1 MYIVGI
7 EERFTSLLNSRKEEK
22 LEENNKTD
30 KAIVDYKKYD
40 KYLDFTGVIEISE
53 NRDLQEFLKQKT
65 REIISIQADDAI
77 KLGEI
82 LFEVEKELSR
92 KGSPEAN
99 YLKFLD
105 YNGINSK
112 TALRL
117 RKRYELYTLAPEHS
131 KLIISLLSVREI
143 EELYK
148 NKDLLKELN
157 PGVKLIEVKELLK
170 ENETEKIENKEKT
183 EEIRTITDFKF
194 LKSSCQDKFE
204 SLSED
209 NQDKVLELLKKIE
222 KIFEKN

>member
-1 MYIVGI
+1 MGM
-7 EERFTSLLNSRKEEK
+7 EERFNSLLNSRKEEQIK
-22 LEENNKTD
+22 KENKKE
-30 KAIVDYKKYD
+30 KAVVNYKKYD
-40 KYLDFTGVIEISE
+40 EYLDFSGIKEISE
-53 NRDLQEFLKQKT
+53 SKDLQDYLKQKT
-65 REIISIQADDAI
+65 REIISIQAEDTI

-82 LFEVEKELSR
+82 LFDVEKELSK

-99 YLKFLD
+99 YLKFLN
-105 YNGINSK
+105 YNGINPK

-170 ENETEKIENKEKT
+170 ENEAEKTENKEKT

-194 LKSSCQDKFE
+194 LKNSYQDKFE

-209 NQDKVLELLKKIE
+209 KQDKVLELLKKIE
-222 KIFEKN
+222 KIFE

>member
-1 MYIVGI
+1 MGI
-7 EERFTSLLNSRKEEK
+7 EERFSSLLNSRKEEK
-22 LEENNKTD
+22 LEENNKID

-53 NRDLQEFLKQKT
+53 NKDLQDFLKQKM
-65 REIISIQADDAI
+65 REIICIQADDTI

-92 KGSPEAN
+92 KGSPEAS

-148 NKDLLKELN
+148 NKDLLEELN

-170 ENETEKIENKEKT
+170 ENEEEKSKNKEKT

-194 LKSSCQDKFE
+194 LKNSYQDKFE
-204 SLSED
+204 NLSED
-209 NQDKVLELLKKIE
+209 NQNKVLDLLKKIE
-222 KIFEKN
+222 KIFKD

>member
-1 MYIVGI
+1 MGM
-7 EERFTSLLNSRKEEK
+7 EERFNNLLNSRKEKQSEK
-22 LEENNKTD
+22 KQEI
-30 KAIVDYKKYD
+30 KAVVNYNKYD
-40 KYLDFTGVIEISE
+40 KYLDFAGLVEISE
-53 NRDLQEFLKQKT
+53 SKDLQDYLKQKT
-65 REIISIQADDAI
+65 REIISIQAEDTI

-82 LFEVEKELSR
+82 LFDVEKELSK
-92 KGSPEAN
+92 KGSPEAS
-99 YLKFLD
+99 YLKFLG
-105 YNGINSK
+105 YNGINPK

-170 ENETEKIENKEKT
+170 ENEAEKIENKEK
-183 EEIRTITDFKF
+183 EEVRTIIDFKF
-194 LKSSCQDKFE
+194 LKNSYQDKFE

-209 NQDKVLELLKKIE
+209 KQDKVLGLLKKIE
-222 KIFEKN
+222 KIFENE

>member
-1 MYIVGI
+1 MGI

>member
-1 MYIVGI
+1 MGI

-22 LEENNKTD
+22 LEENNKID

-53 NRDLQEFLKQKT
+53 NKDLQDFLKQKM
-65 REIISIQADDAI
+65 REIISIQADDTI

-92 KGSPEAN
+92 KGSPEAS

-157 PGVKLIEVKELLK
+157 PGIKLAEVKELLK
-170 ENETEKIENKEKT
+170 DNVVEKIENKEKT
-183 EEIRTITDFKF
+183 EEIRAITDFKF
-194 LKSSCQDKFE
+194 LKNSYQDKFE

-209 NQDKVLELLKKIE
+209 NQNKVLDLLKKIE
-222 KIFEKN
+222 KIFKD

>member
-1 MYIVGI
+1 MGM
-7 EERFTSLLNSRKEEK
+7 EERFNNLLNSRKEKQSEK
-22 LEENNKTD
+22 KQEI
-30 KAIVDYKKYD
+30 KAVVNYNKYD
-40 KYLDFTGVIEISE
+40 KYLDFAGLVEISE
-53 NRDLQEFLKQKT
+53 SKDLQDYLKQKT
-65 REIISIQADDAI
+65 REIISIQAEDTI

-82 LFEVEKELSR
+82 LFDVEKELSK
-92 KGSPEAN
+92 KGSPEAS
-99 YLKFLD
+99 YLKFLN
-105 YNGINSK
+105 YNGINPK

-170 ENETEKIENKEKT
+170 ENEAEKIENKEKT
-183 EEIRTITDFKF
+183 EEVRTITDFKF
-194 LKSSCQDKFE
+194 LKNSYQDKFE

-209 NQDKVLELLKKIE
+209 KQDKVLGLLKKIE
-222 KIFEKN
+222 KIFENE

>member
-1 MYIVGI
+1 MGI
-7 EERFTSLLNSRKEEK
+7 EERFSSLLNSRKEEK
-22 LEENNKTD
+22 LEENNKTE
-30 KAIVDYKKYD
+30 AIVDYKKYD

-53 NRDLQEFLKQKT
+53 SKDLQDYLKQKT
-65 REIISIQADDAI
+65 REIISIQAEDTI

-82 LFEVEKELSR
+82 LFDVEKELSK
-92 KGSPEAN
+92 KGSPEAS
-99 YLKFLD
+99 YLKFLN
-105 YNGINSK
+105 YNGINPK

-148 NKDLLKELN
+148 NKDLLEELN

-170 ENETEKIENKEKT
+170 ENEEEKSKNKEKT

-194 LKSSCQDKFE
+194 LKNSCQDKFE
-204 SLSED
+204 NLSED
-209 NQDKVLELLKKIE
+209 NQNKVLDLLKKIE

>member
-1 MYIVGI
+1 MGI

-53 NRDLQEFLKQKT
+53 NKDLQDFLKQKM
-65 REIISIQADDAI
+65 REIISIQADDTI

-92 KGSPEAN
+92 KGSSEAN

-148 NKDLLKELN
+148 NKDLLEELN

-170 ENETEKIENKEKT
+170 ENEEEKSKNKEKT

-194 LKSSCQDKFE
+194 LKNSYQDKFE

-209 NQDKVLELLKKIE
+209 KQDKVLELLKKIE

>member
-1 MYIVGI
+1 MGI

-65 REIISIQADDAI
+65 REIVSIQADDTI

-131 KLIISLLSVREI
+131 KLIVSLLSVREI

-170 ENETEKIENKEKT
+170 ENEEEKSKNKEKT
-183 EEIRTITDFKF
+183 EEVRNITDFKF
-194 LKSSCQDKFE
+194 LKNSYQDKFE

>member
-1 MYIVGI
+1 MGM
-7 EERFTSLLNSRKEEK
+7 EERFNNLLNSRKEKQSEK
-22 LEENNKTD
+22 KQEI
-30 KAIVDYKKYD
+30 KAVVNYNKYD
-40 KYLDFTGVIEISE
+40 KYLDFAGLVEISE
-53 NRDLQEFLKQKT
+53 SKDLQDYLKQKT
-65 REIISIQADDAI
+65 REIISIQTEDTI

-82 LFEVEKELSR
+82 LFDVEKELSK
-92 KGSPEAN
+92 KGSPEAS
-99 YLKFLD
+99 YLKFLN
-105 YNGINSK
+105 YNGINPK

-170 ENETEKIENKEKT
+170 ENEVEKIENNEKT
-183 EEIRTITDFKF
+183 EEVRTITDFKF
-194 LKSSCQDKFE
+194 LKNSYQDKFE

-209 NQDKVLELLKKIE
+209 KQNKVLGLLQKIE
-222 KIFEKN
+222 KIFD

>member
-1 MYIVGI
+1 MGM
-7 EERFTSLLNSRKEEK
+7 EERFNNLLNSRKEKQSEK
-22 LEENNKTD
+22 KQEI
-30 KAIVDYKKYD
+30 KAVVNYNKYD
-40 KYLDFTGVIEISE
+40 KYLDFAGLVEISE
-53 NRDLQEFLKQKT
+53 SKDLQDYLKQKT
-65 REIISIQADDAI
+65 REIISIQTEDTI

-82 LFEVEKELSR
+82 LFDVEKELSK
-92 KGSPEAN
+92 KGSPEAS
-99 YLKFLD
+99 YLKFLN
-105 YNGINSK
+105 YNGINPK

-170 ENETEKIENKEKT
+170 ENEVEKIENNEKT
-183 EEIRTITDFKF
+183 EEVRTITDFKF
-194 LKSSCQDKFE
+194 LKNSYQDKFE

-209 NQDKVLELLKKIE
+209 KQNKVLGLLQKIE
-222 KIFEKN
+222 KIFE

>member
-1 MYIVGI
+1 MGI

-53 NRDLQEFLKQKT
+53 NKDLQEFLKQKT
-65 REIISIQADDAI
+65 REIISIQADDTI

-92 KGSPEAN
+92 KGSSEAN

-117 RKRYELYTLAPEHS
+117 RKRYELYTLAPEYS

-170 ENETEKIENKEKT
+170 ENEEEKSENKEKT
-183 EEIRTITDFKF
+183 EEVRTITDFKF
-194 LKSSCQDKFE
+194 LKNSYQDKFE

-209 NQDKVLELLKKIE
+209 KQDKVLELLKKIE

>member
-1 MYIVGI
+1 MGI

-170 ENETEKIENKEKT
+170 ENETEKIENKEKI

>member
-1 MYIVGI
+1 MGM
-7 EERFTSLLNSRKEEK
+7 EERFNNLLNSRKEKQSEK
-22 LEENNKTD
+22 KQEI
-30 KAIVDYKKYD
+30 KAVVNYNKYD
-40 KYLDFTGVIEISE
+40 KYLDFAGLVEISE
-53 NRDLQEFLKQKT
+53 SKDLQDYLKQKT
-65 REIISIQADDAI
+65 REIISIQAEDTI

-82 LFEVEKELSR
+82 LFDVEKELSK
-92 KGSPEAN
+92 KGSPEAS
-99 YLKFLD
+99 YLKFLN
-105 YNGINSK
+105 YNGINPK

-170 ENETEKIENKEKT
+170 ENEVEKIENNEKT
-183 EEIRTITDFKF
+183 EEVRTITDFKF
-194 LKSSCQDKFE
+194 LKNSYQDKFE

-209 NQDKVLELLKKIE
+209 KQNKVLGLLQKIE
-222 KIFEKN
+222 KIFE

>member
-1 MYIVGI
+1 MGI

-53 NRDLQEFLKQKT
+53 NKDLQDFLKQKM
-65 REIISIQADDAI
+65 REIISIQADDTI

-117 RKRYELYTLAPEHS
+117 RKRYELYTLAPDHS

-170 ENETEKIENKEKT
+170 ENEAEKIENKEKAK
-183 EEIRTITDFKF
+183 EVRTITDFKF
-194 LKSSCQDKFE
+194 LKNSYQDKFE

-209 NQDKVLELLKKIE
+209 KQNKVLGLLEKIE
-222 KIFEKN
+222 KIFD

>member
-1 MYIVGI
+1 MGM
-7 EERFTSLLNSRKEEK
+7 EERFNNLLNSRKEKQSEK
-22 LEENNKTD
+22 KQEI
-30 KAIVDYKKYD
+30 KAVVNYNKYD
-40 KYLDFTGVIEISE
+40 KYLDFAGLVEISE
-53 NRDLQEFLKQKT
+53 SKDLQDYLKQKT
-65 REIISIQADDAI
+65 REIISIQTEDTI

-82 LFEVEKELSR
+82 LFDVEKELSK
-92 KGSPEAN
+92 KGSPEAS
-99 YLKFLD
+99 YLKFLN
-105 YNGINSK
+105 YNGINPK

-170 ENETEKIENKEKT
+170 ENEAEKIENKEKT
-183 EEIRTITDFKF
+183 EEVRTITDFKF
-194 LKSSCQDKFE
+194 LKNSYQDKFE

-209 NQDKVLELLKKIE
+209 KQDKVLGLLKKIE
-222 KIFEKN
+222 KIFENE